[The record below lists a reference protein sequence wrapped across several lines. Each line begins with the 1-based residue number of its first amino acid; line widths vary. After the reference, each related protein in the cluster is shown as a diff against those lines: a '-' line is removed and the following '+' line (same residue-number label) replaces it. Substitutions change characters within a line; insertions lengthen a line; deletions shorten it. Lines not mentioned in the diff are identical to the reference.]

1 MAKKT
6 SSTSLQSLRF
16 DPTLSDK
23 WWAKYMKNIR
33 IVILIILAI
42 LAIGVTSLLT
52 LSKRLNPE
60 VKLTIVSVVTI
71 LPGAGPIDT
80 ESLLTVP
87 LEDKLE
93 GIKGIDTIRSSSR
106 DNVSVITIQFVSGI
120 DKDKARTDVQSAVD
134 SVTTIPSDAKTPT
147 VTAFDFEGQPIWQ
160 FALTS
165 TGDTSSL
172 MRYADNLKDKI
183 EDITDIDRV
192 TLNGYETQQIEI
204 KITPEKIANFGINPN
219 AIAGALKTS
228 TMSFPA
234 GTLNSN
240 GSNFSLS
247 IDSDVNSVED
257 IRNLIFNISGRPIRL
272 GDIAEISVKSLP
284 EIQKTYLADSSNS
297 GRRAVTFFVYKNS
310 SADISKTVKKVEDM
324 VGSDIE
330 SQNGKFQV
338 NTITNTGEEIN
349 KQFTDVISE
358 FRSTLLLV
366 FLNLLLFLGLRQ
378 ALIAS
383 ITIPLTFLMAFG
395 WMSALGQT
403 INFISLFALLLAFG
417 TSIDDTIVTVSAMT
431 AYNKNKKLT
440 TEKAGILVWRDFV
453 TPIWTTTATT
463 VWAFLPLILSTGIIG
478 EFIKPI
484 PITVA
489 TTMYSSTFVAW
500 FITLPLMIVFLN
512 PNIPSRVK
520 KFMKGLLIII
530 SILIIVAIS
539 PKNMLLIPIVLTY
552 IFLLFVSFKFR
563 KKMFSKRP
571 KNVNR
576 SKFFDK
582 LTNSGFINL
591 EPLENKYR
599 DIITRIIASKRG
611 RRLVLICLV
620 IYSVVAYALL
630 PLGLVKNEFFPK
642 TNGDNIFVNVV
653 LPAGSDNK
661 TVEMETTRLLT
672 ELQKTEELKTVTAE
686 VGKEIGDN
694 GGEVN
699 SSNSILFSIILN
711 PKEHRKVTSTK
722 VANDI
727 RTKLGSYNKG
737 KVSVVE
743 ESGGPPA
750 GSDVQISL
758 SGDDL
763 EQLDIY
769 ANNLMLYLGRQPGVV
784 NIDKSIKQGTG
795 KLVFIPNKSR
805 LSQVGITADSLG
817 FWLRLN
823 ASGFTLDTLR
833 LDAKDNDIVFYVSDN
848 KISPEDLGRI
858 SIPTQNGNVT
868 LMSLGKLE
876 LHNNPT
882 EITHEAGKRIVSV
895 SAGVLAGYSVSDA
908 NKNLINY
915 ATNNLNMKSGY
926 EWKTGGV
933 NEENTKSVTSIFR
946 AMLLSFILIMATMVI
961 EFGSFRQAAIILS
974 LIPFA
979 IAGVFYVFG
988 LTGTPLSFPA
998 LIGVMALFGVVVT
1011 NAMFIVE
1018 KINQNRKSGMSINN
1032 AIADAGQSRLE
1043 PIILTSLTS
1052 ILGLVP
1058 ITFANAL
1065 WRGLGGAIISG
1076 LLFSGLIMLFYVPVM
1091 YKSIYSDEK

>member
-1 MAKKT
+1 M
-6 SSTSLQSLRF
+6 R
-16 DPTLSDK
+16 
-23 WWAKYMKNIR
+23 NIR
-33 IVILIILAI
+33 IVILAVLTI
-42 LAIGVTSLLT
+42 LAIGISSLLT

-60 VKLTIVSVVTI
+60 VKLTIVSVVTV

-93 GIKGIDTIRSSSR
+93 GIKGIDTIKSSSR
-106 DNVSVITIQFVSGI
+106 DNVSAITMQFLSGI
-120 DKDKARTDVQSAVD
+120 DKDKARTDVQTAVD
-134 SVTTIPSDAKTPT
+134 SVTTLPADAKAPT
-147 VTAFDFEGQPIWQ
+147 VTAFDFEGQAIWQ

-165 TGDTSSL
+165 EGDTPSL

-183 EDITDIDRV
+183 EDINDVDRV
-192 TLNGYETQQIEI
+192 TLNGYETQLVEV
-204 KITPEKIANFGINPN
+204 KITPEKITALGINPIQ
-219 AIAGALKTS
+219 IAGALKVA

-234 GTLNSN
+234 GTVTTN

-257 IRNLIFNISGRPIRL
+257 IRNLTFNIQSRAVRL
-272 GDIAEISVKSLP
+272 GDIAEISLKSTP
-284 EIQKTYLADSSNS
+284 ELQKTYLANSNS
-297 GRRAVTFFVYKNS
+297 SPKRAVTFFVYKNS
-310 SADISKTVKKVEDM
+310 GADISKTVKKVEDL
-324 VGSDIE
+324 VNRE
-330 SQNGKFQV
+330 VVSQNGKFLV
-338 NTITNTGEEIN
+338 TTITNTGEEIN
-349 KQFTDVISE
+349 KQFTDVLSE
-358 FRSTLLLV
+358 FRSTLFLV

-383 ITIPLTFLMAFG
+383 ITIPLTFLLSFG
-395 WMSALGQT
+395 WMSGLGQT

-431 AYNKNKKLT
+431 AYSKNKKLSA
-440 TEKAGILVWRDFV
+440 EKAGILVWRDFV
-453 TPIWTTTATT
+453 TPIWTTTVTT

-520 KFMKGLLIII
+520 KLMKSLLIIF
-530 SILIIVAIS
+530 SVLLIIFIS
-539 PKNMLLIPIVLTY
+539 PKNMLLIPIILIY
-552 IFLLFVSFKFR
+552 IFLLYVTLKFR
-563 KKMFSKRP
+563 NEFFGKVGKM
-571 KNVNR
+571 VNH
-576 SKFFDK
+576 KDFFNK
-582 LTNSGFINL
+582 LTSSGFINL
-591 EPLENKYR
+591 EVLENKYR
-599 DIITRIIASKRG
+599 NLIYRIIASKPN
-611 RRLVLICLV
+611 RRLVLICLI
-620 IYSVVAYALL
+620 IYSVVAYSLL
-630 PLGLVKNEFFPK
+630 PFGLVKNEFFPK
-642 TNGDNIFVNVV
+642 TNVDNIFINLV
-653 LPAGSDNK
+653 LPPGTDNK
-661 TVEMETTRLLT
+661 NVDQETKRLLEDLRSTT
-672 ELQKTEELKTVTAE
+672 ELKSVTAE
-686 VGKEIGDN
+686 AGKQL
-694 GGEVN
+694 GENSAQVN
-699 SSNSILFSIILN
+699 NSNSILFSIILN
-711 PKEHRKVTSTK
+711 PKENRKVTSTK
-722 VANDI
+722 IANEL
-727 RTKLGSYNKG
+727 RTKFGSYTKG
-737 KVSVVE
+737 KLSVTE
-743 ESGGPPA
+743 LSGGPPA

-758 SGDDL
+758 SGDSL
-763 EQLDIY
+763 EELDNY
-769 ANNLMLYLGRQPGVV
+769 ANNLMLYLGRQPGIV

-805 LSQVGITADSLG
+805 MAQVGITADSLG

-833 LDAKDNDIVFYVSDN
+833 LNAKDNDIVFHVTDR

-858 SIPTQNGNVT
+858 TIPSQSGSVS

-882 EITHEAGKRIVSV
+882 EISHDAGKRTVSV
-895 SAGVLAGYSVSDA
+895 SAGVLPGYSVSDA

-915 ATNNLNMKSGY
+915 ATNSLNMKSGY

-946 AMLLSFILIMATMVI
+946 AMILSFILIMATMVV

-1052 ILGLVP
+1052 ILGLIP
-1058 ITFANAL
+1058 ITLANAL

-1091 YKSIYSDEK
+1091 YKSIYSDDK